1 CDNNKNAIE
10 LPEVRDSPPDVRQ
23 EYETVSQLIRSENF
37 ESVSLIVD
45 KLSKSLNKNTTIPN
59 EISFVVNKE
68 ECFGLLGTNGSGKT
82 TTFRLLTG
90 DLNADSG
97 NAYLG
102 SDADLLTNKRQFY
115 SRVGYCPQNDA
126 LLDGLTGRQTL
137 VFFGRIRGVE
147 RKALEK
153 FVSNICVLFE
163 LKAILDKRVTTYSG
177 GNRRKLSLAVA
188 LIGRPLVL
196 LLDEPTTGVDPD
208 SRLSI
213 WCLLRDLMVCQK
225 VSIVLTSHN
234 MTECEAL
241 CSRLAIVSKGVLK
254 AIGFT
259 AHLKSFYAKGFD
271 LIVKVKSDSNEVIVD
286 EHLELS
292 YRYVNE
298 MSVASLAGMRRIQT
312 LEMWDTGHGFNGHK
326 IMDEII
332 SLNPK
337 SCIKSIVFNEI
348 DIFNVNLGNHLL

>member
-1 CDNNKNAIE
+1 M
-10 LPEVRDSPPDVRQ
+10 V
-23 EYETVSQLIRSENF
+23 
-37 ESVSLIVD
+37 
-45 KLSKSLNKNTTIPN
+45 NTDR
-59 EISFVVNKE
+59 
-68 ECFGLLGTNGSGKT
+68 GSSCNP
-82 TTFRLLTG
+82 TG
-90 DLNADSG
+90 DPTTLQIDSG

-102 SDADLLTNKRQFY
+102 SHTDLLTSRRLFY

-137 VFFGRIRGVE
+137 VFFGRIRGQFSTKGL
-147 RKALEK
+147 RLIAA
-153 FVSNICVLFE
+153 FE

-234 MTECEAL
+234 MSECEAL

-271 LIVKVKSDSNEVIVD
+271 LIVKVKSGSNEVIVD
-286 EHLELS
+286 EVKRRMNETFGDNCIEKYDNFGVIYYNLQSVDSRLSQIFQSLNELKRELHFEDYFVS
-292 YRYVNE
+292 N
-298 MSVASLAGMRRIQT
+298 ASLEQAFLHMIANQ
-312 LEMWDTGHGFNGHK
+312 DTSLP
-326 IMDEII
+326 DE
-332 SLNPK
+332 
-337 SCIKSIVFNEI
+337 
-348 DIFNVNLGNHLL
+348 

>member
-1 CDNNKNAIE
+1 MRLNCRN
-10 LPEVRDSPPDVRQ
+10 
-23 EYETVSQLIRSENF
+23 ENF

-286 EHLELS
+286 EVKRRMNDTFGDNCVKKYDNFGVIYYNLQSVDSRLSQIFQSLNQLKLELHFEDYFVS
-292 YRYVNE
+292 N
-298 MSVASLAGMRRIQT
+298 ASLERAFLHMIATQ
-312 LEMWDTGHGFNGHK
+312 DTSPP
-326 IMDEII
+326 DE
-332 SLNPK
+332 
-337 SCIKSIVFNEI
+337 
-348 DIFNVNLGNHLL
+348 